1 MKKLLQ
7 NKNFYLLVALVV
19 LIAVLFVIGKSI
31 QVKPSTPPPVVP
43 VVTAVPEATAT
54 AEPAVTATT
63 IPEATAAPAENT
75 AEATAVPESATVEEV
90 PLGYIFVQSNGE
102 GGWIPL
108 STGEDFLVTVSRE
121 GDDTIKNV
129 IRLTQTGF
137 VMDSSTCD
145 NQDCVQQGEV
155 TLENKDDRVLM
166 NMVLCLPHNLSVE
179 LYSIEEVI
187 AMMEQYNQQN
197 PQ

>member
-19 LIAVLFVIGKSI
+19 LIAVLFVVGKSI

-63 IPEATAAPAENT
+63 IPEATAAPAEN
-75 AEATAVPESATVEEV
+75 TAVPESATVEEV